1 MTMPTRMLFKIADK
15 ICAEVPSALC
25 NILST
30 QEHAPGVA
38 ASYVPVFATKVKTLE
53 EYWEYVDRIFFV
65 GGKDSTA
72 NLILDDGG
80 GPWFYFAFT
89 YFVKLGLHDGGQGF
103 HCAAYK
109 AWFFQTIRLLITEQV
124 HATHSRLSKKRKYF
138 GPTL

>member
-1 MTMPTRMLFKIADK
+1 MLFKIADE

-30 QEHAPGVA
+30 QEHAPGIA
-38 ASYVPVFATKVKTLE
+38 ASYVPVFATKVETLE

-89 YFVKLGLHDGGQGF
+89 YFVKLGLHDGGQRISLCCLQGMVL
-103 HCAAYK
+103 ANNPPADNR
-109 AWFFQTIRLLITEQV
+109 AG
-124 HATHSRLSKKRKYF
+124 SRNTFSF
-138 GPTL
+138 V